1 MTGVCAYEKWDES
14 TSHDHETKTKRV
26 VQMDRMGGKKDEGRL
41 HKNIMIYAKS
51 YRAIDDILHIAP

>member
-1 MTGVCAYEKWDES
+1 MTGVCACEKKWDES

-26 VQMDRMGGKKDEGRL
+26 VRMGRMGGKKDEGRL

-51 YRAIDDILHIAP
+51 LRGN